1 MQSRDIVTVHRLL
14 RACYTA
20 FAACGVFSFFVNLLM
35 LTMPLFMYQVFDRV
49 LASRSPGT
57 LFLLLLMATLALCVQ
72 AALDSVRAFAFVR
85 VSRWIDRRIAPLL
98 LSAIV
103 VEALDRSKVGSTQVL
118 RQLSVLRTF
127 LTGPGMLTML
137 DLPWVPV
144 FLLII
149 FYVNAPMGLAALGG
163 AAVMLVLGILNDR
176 VTRPAL
182 NEAQTHSA
190 VAYQSADSAIRN
202 AAVVESMGMRQA
214 VLRRYQEVNDKVL
227 DLQGKASDR
236 AAVFLAISKSA
247 RMLVQMVIMTV
258 SVVQIIDP
266 QTPMTPGLMIAAV
279 LILGRALQPIEAG
292 VGQARPMIEAY
303 QAYRQIEEVLEAAQ
317 ARQPKMELPAPV
329 GNLSVENLYFQ
340 PPGLSKP
347 VLQRISF
354 ELKAGEAVG
363 VIGPSA
369 AGKSTLARLLVGV
382 ARPTIGNVRL
392 DGADVFGWDGDQLGK
407 HVGFMPQDIELFP
420 GTVATNIARLEASP
434 DPEKVVKA
442 ARLAGLHDMILRLP
456 NGYDT
461 EIGWAGQILSGGQ
474 RQRVALAR
482 ALYGDPRMVVLD
494 EPNANLDSQGDDALT
509 NAVRALKASGATLV
523 MITHRPQTL
532 AQMDKVLVLQNGMV
546 QRFGSRDEVL
556 PSLPPAGAPG
566 GASLGQGGPQRPGV
580 AAPSPRLQAA
590 DGRTGEGRRPD
601 PSRPDIVR
609 DDGSRPMP
617 PRPDAFR
624 PDGLRTDLARPPAA
638 GDLETAVVRDREPVE
653 GDRDGTLAV
662 AVEAEPERPAARL
675 VAAVDE
681 PTIPRPLGGR
691 GVVVRPPGPA
701 RVQASSLRVM
711 NVQAISAGPDG
722 KG

>member
-1 MQSRDIVTVHRLL
+1 MQARGPVTVHRLL
-14 RACYTA
+14 KACYAA

-49 LASRSPGT
+49 LASRSAST
-57 LFLLLLMATLALCVQ
+57 LLLLLLMATAALAVQ
-72 AALDSVRAFAFVR
+72 AALDSIRAFAFVR

-103 VEALDRSKVGSTQVL
+103 IEALDRSKVGSTQVL
-118 RQLSVLRTF
+118 RQLAVLRTF

-144 FLLII
+144 FLVII

-163 AAVMLVLGILNDR
+163 AAVMLLLGVLNDR

-182 NEAQTHSA
+182 SEAQTHSA
-190 VAYQSADSAIRN
+190 AAYQSADSAVRN

-214 VLRRYQEVNDKVL
+214 ILRRYHAANDKVL

-247 RMLVQMVIMTV
+247 RMLVQMIIMTV

-329 GNLSVENLYFQ
+329 GHLSVENLYFQ
-340 PPGLSKP
+340 PPGLTKP
-347 VLQRISF
+347 VLQRITF
-354 ELKAGEAVG
+354 DLPAGEALG
-363 VIGPSA
+363 IIGPSA

-382 ARPTIGNVRL
+382 ARPSIGNVRL
-392 DGADVFGWDGDQLGK
+392 DGADVFTWDGEQLGR

-420 GTVATNIARLEASP
+420 GTVATNIARLEDEP

-482 ALYGDPRMVVLD
+482 ALYGDPRVVVLD
-494 EPNANLDSQGDDALT
+494 EPNANLDSQGDDALS
-509 NAVRALKASGATLV
+509 NAVRALKAAGTTVV

-532 AQMDKVLVLQNGMV
+532 SLMDKVLVLQNGMV
-546 QRFGSRDEVL
+546 QRFGTRDEVL
-556 PSLPPAGAPG
+556 PSLPPGSQPAGLRPPS
-566 GASLGQGGPQRPGV
+566 GA
-580 AAPSPRLQAA
+580 AAPALRSPEGRPAA
-590 DGRTGEGRRPD
+590 DRRPE
-601 PSRPDIVR
+601 
-609 DDGSRPMP
+609 P
-617 PRPDAFR
+617 PRPLAAGDERREVQTRR
-624 PDGLRTDLARPPAA
+624 PEPPAA
-638 GDLETAVVRDREPVE
+638 QEAAPPAAPASASPPPE
-653 GDRDGTLAV
+653 G
-662 AVEAEPERPAARL
+662 AEDARPGRATARL
-675 VAAVDE
+675 VEAPGFDE
-681 PTIPRPLGGR
+681 PTIPRPIGGR
-691 GVVVRPPGPA
+691 GVVVRPPGPVKA
-701 RVQASSLRVM
+701 QASSLRVL
-711 NVQAISAGPDG
+711 NVQAISARPDG
-722 KG
+722 EP

>member
-1 MQSRDIVTVHRLL
+1 MQSRGPVTVHRLL

-49 LASRSPGT
+49 LASRSPAT
-57 LFLLLLMATLALCVQ
+57 LFLLLLMATLALGVQ

-103 VEALDRSKVGSTQVL
+103 IDALDRSKVGSIQVL
-118 RQLSVLRTF
+118 RQLAVLRSF

-137 DLPWVPV
+137 DIPWVPV

-163 AAVMLVLGILNDR
+163 AAVMLVLGIVNDR

-182 NEAQTHSA
+182 AEAQGHSA
-190 VAYQSADSAIRN
+190 TAFQSADSAVRN

-214 VLRRYQEVNDKVL
+214 ILRRYHVANDKVL

-247 RMLVQMVIMTV
+247 RMLVQMVIMSV

-279 LILGRALQPIEAG
+279 LILGRALQPIEQG

-317 ARQPKMELPAPV
+317 SRLEKMELPPPA
-329 GNLSVENLYFQ
+329 GHLSVENLYFQ
-340 PPGLSKP
+340 PPGLTKP
-347 VLQRISF
+347 ILQRITF
-354 ELKAGEAVG
+354 EVAAGEALG

-369 AGKSTLARLLVGV
+369 SGKSTLARLLVGV
-382 ARPTIGNVRL
+382 AKPNIGNVRL
-392 DGADVFGWDGDQLGK
+392 DGADVFSWDGEELGR
-407 HVGFMPQDIELFP
+407 HLGFMPQDIELFP
-420 GTVATNIARLEASP
+420 GTVAENIARLEDEP
-434 DPEKVVKA
+434 DPQKVVKA

-474 RQRVALAR
+474 KQRVALAR
-482 ALYGDPRMVVLD
+482 ALYGDPRVVVLD
-494 EPNANLDSQGDDALT
+494 EPNANLDSQGDDALI
-509 NAVRALKASGATLV
+509 NAVRALKANGVTVVL
-523 MITHRPQTL
+523 ITHRPQTL
-532 AQMDKVLVLQNGMV
+532 SLMDKVLVLQNGTV
-546 QRFGSRDEVL
+546 QRFGPRDEVM
-556 PSLPPAGAPG
+556 PALPPLPPRPAVAGPGGQAVAGPG
-566 GASLGQGGPQRPGV
+566 GAPDAGGP
-580 AAPSPRLQAA
+580 APRLQA
-590 DGRTGEGRRPD
+590 G
-601 PSRPDIVR
+601 
-609 DDGSRPMP
+609 
-617 PRPDAFR
+617 
-624 PDGLRTDLARPPAA
+624 
-638 GDLETAVVRDREPVE
+638 
-653 GDRDGTLAV
+653 
-662 AVEAEPERPAARL
+662 
-675 VAAVDE
+675 
-681 PTIPRPLGGR
+681 
-691 GVVVRPPGPA
+691 
-701 RVQASSLRVM
+701 
-711 NVQAISAGPDG
+711 
-722 KG
+722 